1 MKDLDTNNPT
11 VQAIIKQ
18 YIQDLKACGVDG
30 IRWDAIKHIGLPSE
44 GDSFMKNVVDQEM
57 YNYGEILDNTGGN
70 DNDPFPRV
78 SDLHEHYR

>member
-1 MKDLDTNNPT
+1 MLSTFGMIGMWDLDTNNPT

-30 IRWDAIKHIGLPSE
+30 IRWDAIKHIALPSE

-57 YNYGEILDNTGGN
+57 YNCG
-70 DNDPFPRV
+70 
-78 SDLHEHYR
+78 